1 MKKNLILI
9 LLIALLTMLLN
20 VLTVSAE
27 TTKKVK
33 KPYTEREFSTQ
44 TADGHIIKSYLSY
57 PKTKLK
63 GYPTIIMLHSLGYN
77 SSYWIPLQQKFNAK
91 GFAVLRID
99 LRGHGKSVYNKSFHQ
114 RSWRSYKNDT
124 FAKYPD
130 DVITVIKS
138 IEKETKKPNF
148 NNYAIIGGDIGAN
161 TAVLVAKKL
170 TTKPQAL
177 VLLSPSMTFK
187 SLYIPV
193 ALTEIGQTPIL
204 ALASKTDLYAM
215 KEQEKLAKFAQNT
228 FDVYNVDSGS
238 GGMLLIKQHPEA
250 LDSILNWTIQYFKN
264 KK

>member
-1 MKKNLILI
+1 MKKNLILF
-9 LLIALLTMLLN
+9 LTIVFVTMVIN
-20 VLTVSAE
+20 VLSVNAE
-27 TTKKVK
+27 PAKKPK
-33 KPYTEREFSTQ
+33 KPYTEREFSTL
-44 TADGHIIKSYLSY
+44 TSDNHIIKSYLSY
-57 PKTKLK
+57 PKTKQK
-63 GYPTIIMLHSLGYN
+63 GYPTIIMLHSIGYN

-91 GFAVLRID
+91 GFAVLRVD
-99 LRGHGKSVYNKSFHQ
+99 LRGHGKSVYSKSFHQ

-130 DVITVIKS
+130 DIISVIKS
-138 IEKETKKPNF
+138 IEKETKKANF

-161 TAVLVAKKL
+161 TAVLVAKKMP
-170 TTKPQAL
+170 TKPQAL

-193 ALTEIGQTPIL
+193 ALTEIGTTPIL

-215 KEQEKLAKFAQNT
+215 KEQEKLVKFAQGT
-228 FDVYNVDSGS
+228 FDIYNVESGS
-238 GGMLLIKQHPEA
+238 GGMLLLKQHPEA